1 MERIR
6 LLIPTKIYDSLNRLV
21 QSVKD
26 SIGSGG
32 IFIVKCDSPE
42 ILREFENR
50 LKNLQIQP
58 HIYRPTSWE
67 EMHDVLRTH
76 GDDPNWG
83 VAVWKLDLETPDE
96 LYGSIDFNRDAFLEV
111 RWPSVFWTT
120 SISIKK
126 LMEKAPNFWRYR
138 SVFVPFPPMPREP
151 HEIAEHF
158 DMFVKPVSEWKSPEE
173 IERELKSL
181 KRLLDSTDDPVR
193 RARFL
198 ARIGKLELDLF
209 KLRGD
214 SGLLE
219 KSMSH
224 LREAI
229 SIMESH
235 KVHDLIFAEAL
246 NDYGTALLFSVDYDR
261 SIENFE
267 KALEVLD
274 NLPQDSVSSVL
285 RAEIYNNIGSAYAH
299 KGEYDK
305 AIEFYNKALEIFED
319 LLGKYHPDTAVIYN
333 NIGGAYRAKGEYDK
347 AIDYLKKALEI
358 FERRLGQC
366 HPYTMG
372 VLRNLAHAYRDK
384 GEKAEFERLMA
395 QLAELERRCKQ

>member
-32 IFIVKCDSPE
+32 IFIVKCDSPG

-50 LKNLQIQP
+50 LKNLKIQP
-58 HIYRPTSWE
+58 HIYKPTSWE

-111 RWPSVFWTT
+111 RWPSVFWAT

-285 RAEIYNNIGSAYAH
+285 RAEIYNNLGSAY
-299 KGEYDK
+299 YS
-305 AIEFYNKALEIFED
+305 
-319 LLGKYHPDTAVIYN
+319 
-333 NIGGAYRAKGEYDK
+333 KGEYDK

-358 FERRLGQC
+358 VEKRLGQC

-384 GEKAEFERLMA
+384 GEQAEFERWMA
-395 QLAELERRCKQ
+395 RIAELERRCKQ